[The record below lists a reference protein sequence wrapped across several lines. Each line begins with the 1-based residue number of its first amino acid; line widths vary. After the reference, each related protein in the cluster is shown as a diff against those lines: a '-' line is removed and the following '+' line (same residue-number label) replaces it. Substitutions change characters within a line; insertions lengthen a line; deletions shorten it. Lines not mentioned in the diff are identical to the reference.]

1 MTAHTILQL
10 PTAARSSSARASHA
24 HRDGHGVPRNRLRF
38 EPHEHLFFQGD
49 QPTGVFQIISGTV
62 ILYKLMADG
71 RRQIQ
76 DFASDGDFLALTFAD
91 IHNLSAEALTDVEV
105 DFIAQASFDRALQD
119 NATFRRS
126 IFTLIGDMLNA
137 SREQAL
143 LLGRKCAMERTATFL
158 LFLDS
163 RFADPATGF
172 VDIRMSRCDM
182 ADYVGLTLETVS
194 RMMNQLKRD
203 GIIELPQSNRI
214 RISDRKRLIAAAG
227 EPTEEEYASVVGYR

>member
-1 MTAHTILQL
+1 MNAHTILQL
-10 PTAARSSSARASHA
+10 PTALHSSSTRTTLTHS
-24 HRDGHGVPRNRLRF
+24 DEHGVPRNRLRF
-38 EPHEHLFFQGD
+38 APHEHLFFQGD
-49 QPTGVFQIISGTV
+49 QPTGMFQIISGTV

-76 DFASDGDFLALTFAD
+76 DFSSDGDFLALTFAEF
-91 IHNLSAEALTDVEV
+91 HNLSAEALTDVEV
-105 DFIAQASFDRALQD
+105 DFIARTSFDRALQD
-119 NATFRRS
+119 NPEFRRS
-126 IFTLIGDMLNA
+126 IFTLISDMLNA

-163 RFADPATGF
+163 RFADPATSF

-194 RMMNQLKRD
+194 RMMNQLKRE
-203 GIIELPQSNRI
+203 GIIELPQPNRI

-227 EPTEEEYASVVGYR
+227 EPIEEEYAAVVGY

>member
-126 IFTLIGDMLNA
+126 IFTLIGDMSSLP
-137 SREQAL
+137 RQPL
-143 LLGRKCAMERTATFL
+143 RR
-158 LFLDS
+158 
-163 RFADPATGF
+163 P
-172 VDIRMSRCDM
+172 
-182 ADYVGLTLETVS
+182 
-194 RMMNQLKRD
+194 RD
-203 GIIELPQSNRI
+203 
-214 RISDRKRLIAAAG
+214 RLCRYPD
-227 EPTEEEYASVVGYR
+227 EPLRHG

>member
-1 MTAHTILQL
+1 MTAQTILAL
-10 PTAARSSSARASHA
+10 PTVPRIP
-24 HRDGHGVPRNRLRF
+24 DGHSVPSLSDSFGVPRNALRF
-38 EPHEHLFFQGD
+38 APHEHLFFQGD
-49 QPTGVFQIISGTV
+49 PPRGVFQVISGTV

-91 IHNLSAEALTDVEV
+91 THDLNAEALTDVEAHFV
-105 DFIAQASFDRALQD
+105 ARSSFDRALQD
-119 NATFRRS
+119 KPAFRRS
-126 IFTLIGDMLNA
+126 VFTLIDDMLHA

-163 RFADPATGF
+163 RFADPDTGF
-172 VDIRMSRCDM
+172 VEIRMSRCDM

-194 RMMNQLKRD
+194 RMMNRLKKR
-203 GIIELPQSNRI
+203 GIIDLPHPNHFCI
-214 RISDRKRLIAAAG
+214 LDRKHLIAAAG
-227 EPTEEEYASVVGYR
+227 EAEEANYASAGGW

>member
-1 MTAHTILQL
+1 MNAQIILRL
-10 PTAARSSSARASHA
+10 PTAPRISSARTTHT
-24 HRDGHGVPRNRLRF
+24 HRDGRDVPRNRLRF
-38 EPHEHLFFQGD
+38 APHEHLFFQGD
-49 QPTGVFQIISGTV
+49 PPTGVFQVVSGTV

-76 DFASDGDFLALTFAD
+76 DFSSNGDFLALTFAEF
-91 IHNLSAEALTDVEV
+91 HNHSAEALTDVEA
-105 DFIAQASFDRALQD
+105 DFIARSSFDRALQD
-119 NATFRRS
+119 DPPFRRS

-163 RFADPATGF
+163 RFADPVTGF

-194 RMMNQLKRD
+194 RMMNQLKRQ

-227 EPTEEEYASVVGYR
+227 EPDEDEYASVVGY

>member
-1 MTAHTILQL
+1 MNAHTILQL
-10 PTAARSSSARASHA
+10 PTAASSARARSMHTV
-24 HRDGHGVPRNRLRF
+24 RDGHGVPRNRLRF
-38 EPHEHLFFQGD
+38 APHEHLFFQGD
-49 QPTGVFQIISGTV
+49 PPTGVFQIISGTV

-76 DFASDGDFLALTFAD
+76 DFSSNGDFLALTFAEFHD
-91 IHNLSAEALTDVEV
+91 LSAEALTDVEA
-105 DFIAQASFDRALQD
+105 DFIARASFDRALQD
-119 NATFRRS
+119 NPAFRQS

-163 RFADPATGF
+163 RFADPETGF
-172 VDIRMSRCDM
+172 VDIRMSRSDM

-194 RMMNQLKRD
+194 RMMNLLKRQ
-203 GIIELPQSNRI
+203 GIIDLPQSNRI

-227 EPTEEEYASVVGYR
+227 ELDEDEDVSAFG

>member
-1 MTAHTILQL
+1 MNAQSIVQL
-10 PTAARSSSARASHA
+10 PTAPYSARVGSVPTHT
-24 HRDGHGVPRNRLRF
+24 DGHGVPRNRLRF
-38 EPHEHLFFQGD
+38 APHEHLFFQGD
-49 QPTGVFQIISGTV
+49 QPTGVFQIVSGTV
-62 ILYKLMADG
+62 IVYKLMTDG

-76 DFASDGDFLALTFAD
+76 DFASNGDFLALTFAD
-91 IHNLSAEALTDVEV
+91 VQDLSAEALTDVEA
-105 DFIAQASFDRALQD
+105 DFIARSGFDRALQD
-119 NATFRRS
+119 NCEFRRS
-126 IFTLIGDMLNA
+126 IFNLISDMLNA

-172 VDIRMSRCDM
+172 MDIRMSRCDM

-194 RMMNQLKRD
+194 RMMNQLKRQ

-227 EPTEEEYASVVGYR
+227 EPIEDEYASAVGY

>member
-1 MTAHTILQL
+1 MNAHTILQL
-10 PTAARSSSARASHA
+10 PTAASSARARSMHTV
-24 HRDGHGVPRNRLRF
+24 REGHGVPRNRLRF
-38 EPHEHLFFQGD
+38 APHEHLFFQGD
-49 QPTGVFQIISGTV
+49 PPTGVFQIISGTV

-76 DFASDGDFLALTFAD
+76 DFSSNGDFLALTFAEFHD
-91 IHNLSAEALTDVEV
+91 LSAEALTDVEA
-105 DFIAQASFDRALQD
+105 DFIARASFDRALQD
-119 NATFRRS
+119 NSAFRRS

-163 RFADPATGF
+163 RFADPETGF
-172 VDIRMSRCDM
+172 VDIRMSRSDM

-194 RMMNQLKRD
+194 RMMNLLKRQ
-203 GIIELPQSNRI
+203 GIIDLPQSNRI

-227 EPTEEEYASVVGYR
+227 ELDEDEDVSAFG

>member
-10 PTAARSSSARASHA
+10 PTAARSAGVRASHA
-24 HRDGHGVPRNRLRF
+24 HRDEHGVPRNRLHF
-38 EPHEHLFFQGD
+38 APHEHLFFQGD

-76 DFASDGDFLALTFAD
+76 DFSSDGDFLALTFAD

-105 DFIAQASFDRALQD
+105 DFIARASFDRALQD
-119 NATFRRS
+119 NAVFRRS

-163 RFADPATGF
+163 RFADPATSF

-194 RMMNQLKRD
+194 RMMNQLKRQ

-227 EPTEEEYASVVGYR
+227 EPTEEEYASVVGY

>member
-1 MTAHTILQL
+1 MNAQTILRL
-10 PTAARSSSARASHA
+10 PTDPRISSARTTHT

-38 EPHEHLFFQGD
+38 APHEHLFFQGD
-49 QPTGVFQIISGTV
+49 PPTGVFQIVSGTV

-76 DFASDGDFLALTFAD
+76 DFSSVGDFLAPSFAD
-91 IHNLSAEALTDVEV
+91 VHNFSAEALADIEV
-105 DFIAQASFDRALQD
+105 DFIVQASFDRALQE
-119 NATFRRS
+119 NAAFRQG
-126 IFTLIGDMLNA
+126 IFTLMGDMLNA

-163 RFADPATGF
+163 RFADPVTGF

-194 RMMNQLKRD
+194 RMMNQLKRQ

-227 EPTEEEYASVVGYR
+227 EPDEDEYASVVGY